1 MERAVVK
8 LYAEVA
14 IAAGG
19 VPTLMYGNGIE
30 SVSLTAAG
38 DYLITLQDS
47 YYRLLDLN
55 GSLEAVAGEDL
66 RFQIKEEAVKDS
78 KTLSVFC
85 LAGATPTDPSAGSK
99 IRLEITLKN
108 SGMRQ

>member
-14 IAAGG
+14 IGAAG
-19 VPTLMYGNGIE
+19 VPTLMYGNGVE

-85 LAGATPTDPSAGSK
+85 LAGATPTDPSDGSK